1 MGTAFER
8 LWEAFG
14 KLKVCRGEKI
24 ENSEAMIFFSF
35 GTERN
40 LLISSVQ
47 NFLILLRLQNEVF
60 YLHNK
65 ESQSL
70 RPA

>member
-24 ENSEAMIFFSF
+24 EKTEAKIFFAF
-35 GTERN
+35 VTERN
-40 LLISSVQ
+40 LLISSMQ
-47 NFLILLRLQNEVF
+47 NFLNLLRLQNEVF
-60 YLHNK
+60 PPK
-65 ESQSL
+65 KSQSL
-70 RPA
+70 RRA